1 MRTPTQSEYRAW
13 LDAAAR
19 DAHNAISQIH
29 IEAYADLVRT
39 AELYAGE
46 LACYLPP
53 RRRAPVLPGRGHR
66 HRDPGLRASG
76 MARVEGSRLAD
87 PRPGG

>member
-1 MRTPTQSEYRAW
+1 MRTSEYCLW
-13 LDAAAR
+13 LDALAR
-19 DAHNAISQIH
+19 DAHDAINRIH
-29 IEAYADLVRT
+29 VEAYADLVRT

-46 LACYLPP
+46 LAC
-53 RRRAPVLPGRGHR
+53 RRPLRRSAPGLPGRGHR

-76 MARVEGSRLAD
+76 MAGVEGSRLAD